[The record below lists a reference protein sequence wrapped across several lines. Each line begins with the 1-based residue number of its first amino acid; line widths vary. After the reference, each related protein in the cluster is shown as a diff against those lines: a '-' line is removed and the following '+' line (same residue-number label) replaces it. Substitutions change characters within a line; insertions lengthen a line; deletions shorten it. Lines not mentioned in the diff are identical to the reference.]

1 MRLSAKNIIVPLLP
15 MREEIIYPGSTTP
28 FFVGRK
34 SSMEA
39 LDKALSGDR
48 QIIVVAQRISSV
60 EEPKDEDLFE
70 VGVLG
75 LILQVMRLPNGTVK
89 ALFEGQHRARILESM
104 LRDKDYSARIEIMEP
119 KETEKD
125 LEKLVDLSTK
135 TRTLAKDHFKK
146 KKSKTREEVLKNIE
160 ETEPKLLPDLLASMM
175 DIDRDLK
182 QNLLEEVESV
192 LRLETLIGIM
202 EEEKK
207 ISKLEN
213 KLKKQVKE
221 QMSNSQKE
229 DYLQDQLKSIQKE
242 LGQMDDPKGEVD
254 ELAKKIKDAKMPA
267 EVREIAEKEMK
278 KLKMMS
284 PLSAEANVI
293 RNYLEWLVAMPWE
306 ENTEDNFDLK
316 QAQEVLDEDHYG
328 LEKVKE
334 RIVEYLA
341 VASLKKSLKG
351 PILCLTGPPGVGK
364 TSLAQSIA
372 GALNRKFVRISLG
385 GVRDEAE
392 IRGHRRTYIGALP
405 GKIIQSIRKAKS
417 RNPVL
422 LIDEIDKLYQS
433 SLSDP
438 SAAMLEVL
446 DPEQNNTFMDHYLEV
461 EWDLS
466 SVLFICTAN
475 TTQSISSPL
484 LDRMEQIPLSGY
496 TELEKKEIARRF
508 LVPRQAKSHGLKENW
523 IRFKEEALHAVI
535 MGYTREAGVR
545 NLEREI
551 GKVCRKVVTQLVR
564 TGKDRKITVTSRRVK
579 ELLGVPANQRD
590 YKADHNDIGVAM
602 GLGVTQMGGE
612 LMMIE
617 AGLMPGS
624 GKTVLTGKLGDVMQE
639 SAKAAFSFVRSNTQ
653 MLGINEELFAKSD
666 LHIHI
671 PDGAIPKDGPSAGL
685 PLMISIISTF
695 TKNPVKNEVAMTG
708 EITLRGQVTEIGGL
722 KEKLL
727 AARRGNLTKVL
738 IPEDN
743 KKDLEEIP
751 KEILEDLKI
760 ISVSRI
766 HDALK
771 HALESFP
778 MTQESLPEPSLVI
791 NENLSSNSNSQTPVA

>member
-1 MRLSAKNIIVPLLP
+1 MRLSAKNLTVPLLP

-48 QIIVVAQRISSV
+48 QIIVVAQRVSSV

-75 LILQVMRLPNGTVK
+75 RILQVMRLPNGTVK

-104 LRDKDYSARIEIMEP
+104 LSEKDYSARIEVMEP

-125 LEKLVDLSTK
+125 REKLADLSTK
-135 TRTLAKDHFKK
+135 ARVLAREHFKK

-160 ETEPKLLPDLLASMM
+160 ETEPQSLADRLSSMM
-175 DIDRDLK
+175 EIDRDLK
-182 QNLLEEVESV
+182 QNLLEEIRPV
-192 LRLETLIGIM
+192 LRLETLIEIM

-213 KLKKQVKE
+213 QLKKQVKE
-221 QMSNSQKE
+221 QMSSSQKD

-254 ELAKKIKDAKMPA
+254 ELARKVKEAKMPS
-267 EVREIAEKEMK
+267 EVQESAEKEVK

-306 ENTEDNFDLK
+306 NSTEDNFDLK
-316 QAQEVLDEDHYG
+316 RAQKILDEDHYG

-372 GALNRKFVRISLG
+372 GALDRKFVRISLG

-433 SLSDP
+433 ALSDP

-496 TELEKKEIARRF
+496 TELEKQEIARRF

-523 IRFKEEALHAVI
+523 IRFKEEALKEVI

-551 GKVCRKVVTQLVR
+551 GKVCRKVVTKLVR
-564 TGKDRKITVTSRRVK
+564 TGKDRRITVTPKMVK
-579 ELLGVPANQRD
+579 DLLGVPAHQRD
-590 YKADHNDIGVAM
+590 YKADHNEVGIAM

-612 LMMIE
+612 LMLIE

-624 GKTVLTGKLGDVMQE
+624 GKTVLTGKLGEVMQE
-639 SAKAAFSFVRSNTQ
+639 SAKAAYSFVRSKNQ
-653 MLGINEELFAKSD
+653 LLGINEELFAKSD

-685 PLMISIISTF
+685 PLMISIISAF

-727 AARRGNLTKVL
+727 AARRGNLTQVI

-743 KKDLEEIP
+743 EKDLEEIP

-760 ISVSRI
+760 ISVLRI
-766 HDALK
+766 DDALE
-771 HALESFP
+771 HELESSP
-778 MTQESLPEPSLVI
+778 LIPQTLPEQPLVI
-791 NENLSSNSNSQTPVA
+791 NENMTSDSNPQTPVA

>member
-1 MRLSAKNIIVPLLP
+1 MRLSAKNLTVPLLP

-48 QIIVVAQRISSV
+48 QIIVVAQRVSSV

-75 LILQVMRLPNGTVK
+75 RILQVMRLPNGTVK

-104 LRDKDYSARIEIMEP
+104 LSEKDYSARIEVMEP

-125 LEKLVDLSTK
+125 REKLADLSTK
-135 TRTLAKDHFKK
+135 ARVLAREHFKK

-160 ETEPKLLPDLLASMM
+160 ETEPQSLADQLSSMM
-175 DIDRDLK
+175 EIDRDLK
-182 QNLLEEVESV
+182 QNLLEEIRPV
-192 LRLETLIGIM
+192 LRLETLIEIM

-213 KLKKQVKE
+213 QLKKQVKE
-221 QMSNSQKE
+221 QMSSSQKD

-254 ELAKKIKDAKMPA
+254 ELARKVKEAKMPS
-267 EVREIAEKEMK
+267 EVQESTEKEVK

-306 ENTEDNFDLK
+306 NSTEDNFDLK
-316 QAQEVLDEDHYG
+316 RAQKILDEDHYG

-372 GALNRKFVRISLG
+372 GALDRKFVRISLG

-433 SLSDP
+433 ALSDP

-496 TELEKKEIARRF
+496 TELEKQEIARRF

-523 IRFKEEALHAVI
+523 IRFKEEALKEVI

-551 GKVCRKVVTQLVR
+551 GKVCRKVVTKLVR
-564 TGKDRKITVTSRRVK
+564 TGKDRRITVTPKMVK
-579 ELLGVPANQRD
+579 DLLGVPAHQRD
-590 YKADHNDIGVAM
+590 YKADHNEVGIAM

-612 LMMIE
+612 LMLIE

-624 GKTVLTGKLGDVMQE
+624 GKTVLTGKLGEVMQE
-639 SAKAAFSFVRSNTQ
+639 SAKAAYSFVRSKNQ
-653 MLGINEELFAKSD
+653 LLGINEELFAKSD

-685 PLMISIISTF
+685 PLMISIISAF

-727 AARRGNLTKVL
+727 AARRGNLTQVI

-743 KKDLEEIP
+743 EKDLEEIP

-760 ISVSRI
+760 ISVLRI
-766 HDALK
+766 DDALE
-771 HALESFP
+771 HALESSP
-778 MTQESLPEPSLVI
+778 LIPQTLPEQPLVI
-791 NENLSSNSNSQTPVA
+791 NENMTSDSNPQTPVA

>member
-1 MRLSAKNIIVPLLP
+1 MRLSAKNLTVPLLP

-48 QIIVVAQRISSV
+48 QIIVVAQRVSSV

-75 LILQVMRLPNGTVK
+75 RILQVMRLPNGTVK

-104 LRDKDYSARIEIMEP
+104 LSEKDYSARIEVMEP

-125 LEKLVDLSTK
+125 REKLADLSTK
-135 TRTLAKDHFKK
+135 ARVLASEHFKK

-160 ETEPKLLPDLLASMM
+160 ETEPQSLADRLSSMM
-175 DIDRDLK
+175 EIDRDLK
-182 QNLLEEVESV
+182 QNLLEEIRPV
-192 LRLETLIGIM
+192 LRLETLIEIM

-213 KLKKQVKE
+213 QLKKQVKE
-221 QMSNSQKE
+221 QMSSSQKD

-254 ELAKKIKDAKMPA
+254 ELARKVKEAKMPS
-267 EVREIAEKEMK
+267 EVQESAEKEVK

-306 ENTEDNFDLK
+306 NSTEDNFDLK
-316 QAQEVLDEDHYG
+316 RAQKILDEDHYG

-372 GALNRKFVRISLG
+372 GALDRKFVRISLG

-433 SLSDP
+433 ALSDP

-496 TELEKKEIARRF
+496 TELEKQEIARRF

-523 IRFKEEALHAVI
+523 IRFKEEALKEVI

-551 GKVCRKVVTQLVR
+551 GKVCRKVVTKLVR
-564 TGKDRKITVTSRRVK
+564 TGKDRRITVTPKMVK
-579 ELLGVPANQRD
+579 DLLGVPAHQRD
-590 YKADHNDIGVAM
+590 YKADHNEVGIAM

-612 LMMIE
+612 LMLIE

-624 GKTVLTGKLGDVMQE
+624 GKTVLTGKLGEVMQE
-639 SAKAAFSFVRSNTQ
+639 SAKAAYSFVRSNNQ
-653 MLGINEELFAKSD
+653 LLGIDEELFAKSD

-685 PLMISIISTF
+685 PLMISIISAF

-727 AARRGNLTKVL
+727 AARRGNLTQVI

-743 KKDLEEIP
+743 EKDLEEIP

-760 ISVSRI
+760 ISVLRI
-766 HDALK
+766 DDALD
-771 HALESFP
+771 HALESSP
-778 MTQESLPEPSLVI
+778 LIPQTLPEQPLVI
-791 NENLSSNSNSQTPVA
+791 NENMTSDSNPQTPVA

>member
-1 MRLSAKNIIVPLLP
+1 MRLPAKNLTVPLLP

-48 QIIVVAQRISSV
+48 QIIVVAQRVSSV

-75 LILQVMRLPNGTVK
+75 RILQVMRLPNGTVK

-104 LRDKDYSARIEIMEP
+104 LSEKDYSARIEVMEP

-125 LEKLVDLSTK
+125 REKLADLSTK
-135 TRTLAKDHFKK
+135 ARALAREHFKK

-160 ETEPKLLPDLLASMM
+160 ETEPQSLADRLSSMM
-175 DIDRDLK
+175 EIDRDLK
-182 QNLLEEVESV
+182 QNLLEEIRPV
-192 LRLETLIGIM
+192 LRLETLIEIM

-213 KLKKQVKE
+213 QLKKQVKE
-221 QMSNSQKE
+221 QMSSSQKD

-254 ELAKKIKDAKMPA
+254 ELARKVKEAKMPS
-267 EVREIAEKEMK
+267 EVQESTEKEVK

-306 ENTEDNFDLK
+306 NSTEDNFDLK
-316 QAQEVLDEDHYG
+316 RAQKILDEDHYG

-372 GALNRKFVRISLG
+372 GALDRKFVRISLG

-433 SLSDP
+433 ALSDP

-496 TELEKKEIARRF
+496 TELEKQEIARRF

-523 IRFKEEALHAVI
+523 IRFKEEALKEVI

-551 GKVCRKVVTQLVR
+551 GKVCRKVVTKLVR
-564 TGKDRKITVTSRRVK
+564 TGKDRRITVTPKMVK
-579 ELLGVPANQRD
+579 DLLGVPAHQRD
-590 YKADHNDIGVAM
+590 YKADHNEVGIAM

-612 LMMIE
+612 LMLIE

-624 GKTVLTGKLGDVMQE
+624 GKTVLTGKLGEVMQE
-639 SAKAAFSFVRSNTQ
+639 SAKAAYSFVRSNNQ
-653 MLGINEELFAKSD
+653 LLGIDEELFAKSD

-685 PLMISIISTF
+685 PLMISIISAF

-727 AARRGNLTKVL
+727 AARRGNLTQVI

-743 KKDLEEIP
+743 EKDLEEIP

-760 ISVSRI
+760 ISVLRI
-766 HDALK
+766 DDALE
-771 HALESFP
+771 HALESSP
-778 MTQESLPEPSLVI
+778 LIPQTLPEQPLVI
-791 NENLSSNSNSQTPVA
+791 NENMTSDSNPQTPVA

>member
-1 MRLSAKNIIVPLLP
+1 MRLSAKNLTVPLLP

-48 QIIVVAQRISSV
+48 QIIVVAQRVSSV

-75 LILQVMRLPNGTVK
+75 RILQVMRLPNGTVK

-104 LRDKDYSARIEIMEP
+104 LSEKDYSARIEVMEP

-125 LEKLVDLSTK
+125 REKLADLSTK
-135 TRTLAKDHFKK
+135 ARALAREHFKK

-160 ETEPKLLPDLLASMM
+160 ETEPQSLADRLSSMM
-175 DIDRDLK
+175 EIDRDLK
-182 QNLLEEVESV
+182 QNLLEEIRPV
-192 LRLETLIGIM
+192 LRLETLIEIM

-213 KLKKQVKE
+213 QLKKQVKE
-221 QMSNSQKE
+221 QMSSSQKD

-254 ELAKKIKDAKMPA
+254 ELARKVKEAKMPS
-267 EVREIAEKEMK
+267 EVQESAEKEVK

-306 ENTEDNFDLK
+306 NSTEDNFDLK
-316 QAQEVLDEDHYG
+316 RAQKILDEDHYG

-372 GALNRKFVRISLG
+372 GALDRKFVRISLG

-433 SLSDP
+433 ALSDP

-496 TELEKKEIARRF
+496 TELEKQEIARRF

-523 IRFKEEALHAVI
+523 IRFKEEALKEVI

-551 GKVCRKVVTQLVR
+551 GKVCRKVVTKLVR
-564 TGKDRKITVTSRRVK
+564 TGKDRRITVTPKMVK
-579 ELLGVPANQRD
+579 DLLGVPAHQRD
-590 YKADHNDIGVAM
+590 YKADHNEVGIAM

-612 LMMIE
+612 LMLIE

-624 GKTVLTGKLGDVMQE
+624 GKTVLTGKLGEVMQE
-639 SAKAAFSFVRSNTQ
+639 SAKAAYSFVRSNNQ
-653 MLGINEELFAKSD
+653 LLGINEELFAKSD

-685 PLMISIISTF
+685 PLMISIISAF

-727 AARRGNLTKVL
+727 AARRGNLTQVI

-743 KKDLEEIP
+743 EKDLEEIP

-760 ISVSRI
+760 ISVLRI
-766 HDALK
+766 DDALE
-771 HALESFP
+771 HALESSP
-778 MTQESLPEPSLVI
+778 LIPQTLHEQPLVI
-791 NENLSSNSNSQTPVA
+791 NENMTSDSNPQTPVA

>member
-1 MRLSAKNIIVPLLP
+1 MRLSAKNLTVPLLP

-48 QIIVVAQRISSV
+48 QIIVVAQRVSSV

-75 LILQVMRLPNGTVK
+75 RILQVMRLPNGTVK

-104 LRDKDYSARIEIMEP
+104 LSEKDYSARIEVMEP

-125 LEKLVDLSTK
+125 REKLADLSTK
-135 TRTLAKDHFKK
+135 ARVLASEHFKK

-160 ETEPKLLPDLLASMM
+160 ETEPQSLADRLSSMM
-175 DIDRDLK
+175 EIDRDLK
-182 QNLLEEVESV
+182 QNLLEEIRPV
-192 LRLETLIGIM
+192 LRLETLIEIM

-213 KLKKQVKE
+213 QLKKQVKE
-221 QMSNSQKE
+221 QMSSSQKD

-254 ELAKKIKDAKMPA
+254 ELARKVKEAKMPS
-267 EVREIAEKEMK
+267 EVQESAEKEVK

-306 ENTEDNFDLK
+306 NSTEDNFDLK
-316 QAQEVLDEDHYG
+316 RAQKILDEDHYG

-372 GALNRKFVRISLG
+372 GALDRKFVRISLG

-433 SLSDP
+433 ALSDP

-496 TELEKKEIARRF
+496 TELEKQEIARRF

-523 IRFKEEALHAVI
+523 IRFKEEALKEVI

-551 GKVCRKVVTQLVR
+551 GKVCRKVVTKLVR
-564 TGKDRKITVTSRRVK
+564 TGKDRRITVTPKMVK
-579 ELLGVPANQRD
+579 DLLGVPAHQRD
-590 YKADHNDIGVAM
+590 YKADHNEVGIAM

-612 LMMIE
+612 LMLIE

-624 GKTVLTGKLGDVMQE
+624 GKTVLTGKLGEVMQE
-639 SAKAAFSFVRSNTQ
+639 SAKAAYSFVRSNNQ
-653 MLGINEELFAKSD
+653 LLGIDEELFAKSD

-685 PLMISIISTF
+685 PLMISIISAF

-727 AARRGNLTKVL
+727 AARRGNLTQVI

-743 KKDLEEIP
+743 EKDLEEIP

-760 ISVSRI
+760 ISVLRI
-766 HDALK
+766 DDALE
-771 HALESFP
+771 HALESSP
-778 MTQESLPEPSLVI
+778 LIPQTLPEQPLVI
-791 NENLSSNSNSQTPVA
+791 NENMTSDSNPQTPVA

>member
-1 MRLSAKNIIVPLLP
+1 MRLSAKNLTVPLLP

-48 QIIVVAQRISSV
+48 QIIVVAQRVSSV

-75 LILQVMRLPNGTVK
+75 RILQVMRLPNGTVK

-104 LRDKDYSARIEIMEP
+104 LSEKDYSARIEVMEP

-125 LEKLVDLSTK
+125 REKLADLSTK
-135 TRTLAKDHFKK
+135 ARVLAREHFKK

-160 ETEPKLLPDLLASMM
+160 ETEPQSLADRLSSMM
-175 DIDRDLK
+175 EIDRDLK
-182 QNLLEEVESV
+182 QNLLEEIRPV
-192 LRLETLIGIM
+192 LRLETLIEIM

-213 KLKKQVKE
+213 QLKKQVKE
-221 QMSNSQKE
+221 QMSSSQKD

-254 ELAKKIKDAKMPA
+254 ELARKVKEAKMPS
-267 EVREIAEKEMK
+267 EVQESTEKEVK

-306 ENTEDNFDLK
+306 NSTEDNFDLK
-316 QAQEVLDEDHYG
+316 RAQKILDEDHYG

-372 GALNRKFVRISLG
+372 GALDRKFVRISLG

-433 SLSDP
+433 ALSDP

-496 TELEKKEIARRF
+496 TELEKQEIARRF

-523 IRFKEEALHAVI
+523 IRFKEEALKEVI

-551 GKVCRKVVTQLVR
+551 GKVCRKVVTKLVR
-564 TGKDRKITVTSRRVK
+564 TGKDRRITVTPKMVK
-579 ELLGVPANQRD
+579 DLLGVPAHQRD
-590 YKADHNDIGVAM
+590 YKADHNEVGIAM

-612 LMMIE
+612 LMLIE

-624 GKTVLTGKLGDVMQE
+624 GKTVLTGKLGEVMQE
-639 SAKAAFSFVRSNTQ
+639 SAKAAYSFVRSKNQ
-653 MLGINEELFAKSD
+653 LLGINEELFAKSD

-685 PLMISIISTF
+685 PLMISIISAF

-727 AARRGNLTKVL
+727 AARRGNLTQVI

-743 KKDLEEIP
+743 EKDLEEIP

-760 ISVSRI
+760 ISVLRI
-766 HDALK
+766 DDALE
-771 HALESFP
+771 HALESSP
-778 MTQESLPEPSLVI
+778 LIPQTLPEQPLVI
-791 NENLSSNSNSQTPVA
+791 NENMTSDSNPQTPVA

>member
-1 MRLSAKNIIVPLLP
+1 MRLSAKNLTVPLLP

-48 QIIVVAQRISSV
+48 QIIVVAQRVSSV

-75 LILQVMRLPNGTVK
+75 RILQVMRLPNGTVK

-104 LRDKDYSARIEIMEP
+104 LSEKDYSARIEVMEP

-125 LEKLVDLSTK
+125 REKLADLSTK
-135 TRTLAKDHFKK
+135 ARVLAREHFKK

-160 ETEPKLLPDLLASMM
+160 ETEPQSLADRLSSMM
-175 DIDRDLK
+175 EIDRDLK
-182 QNLLEEVESV
+182 QNLLEEIRPV
-192 LRLETLIGIM
+192 LRLETLIEIM

-213 KLKKQVKE
+213 QLKKQVKE
-221 QMSNSQKE
+221 QMSSSQKD

-254 ELAKKIKDAKMPA
+254 ELARKVKEAKMPS
-267 EVREIAEKEMK
+267 EVQESTEKEVK

-306 ENTEDNFDLK
+306 NSTEDNFDLK
-316 QAQEVLDEDHYG
+316 RAQKILDEDHYG

-372 GALNRKFVRISLG
+372 GALDRKFVRISLG

-433 SLSDP
+433 ALSDP

-496 TELEKKEIARRF
+496 TELEKQEIARRF

-523 IRFKEEALHAVI
+523 IRFKEEALKEVI

-551 GKVCRKVVTQLVR
+551 GKVCRKVVTKLVR
-564 TGKDRKITVTSRRVK
+564 TGKDRRITVTPKMVK
-579 ELLGVPANQRD
+579 DLLGVPAHQRD
-590 YKADHNDIGVAM
+590 YKADHNEVGIAM

-612 LMMIE
+612 LMLIE

-624 GKTVLTGKLGDVMQE
+624 GKTVLTGKLGEVMQE
-639 SAKAAFSFVRSNTQ
+639 SAKAAYSFVRSNNQ
-653 MLGINEELFAKSD
+653 LLGIDEELFAKSD

-685 PLMISIISTF
+685 PLMISIISAF

-727 AARRGNLTKVL
+727 AARRGNLTQVI

-743 KKDLEEIP
+743 EKDLEEIP

-760 ISVSRI
+760 ISVLRI
-766 HDALK
+766 DDALE
-771 HALESFP
+771 HALESSP
-778 MTQESLPEPSLVI
+778 LIPQTLPEQPLVI
-791 NENLSSNSNSQTPVA
+791 NENMTSDSNPQTPVA

>member
-1 MRLSAKNIIVPLLP
+1 MRLSAKNLTVPLLP

-48 QIIVVAQRISSV
+48 QIIVVAQRVSSV

-75 LILQVMRLPNGTVK
+75 RILQVMRLPNGTVK

-104 LRDKDYSARIEIMEP
+104 LSEKDYSARIEVMEP

-125 LEKLVDLSTK
+125 REKLADLSTK
-135 TRTLAKDHFKK
+135 ARVLAREHFKK

-160 ETEPKLLPDLLASMM
+160 ETEPQSLADQLSSMM
-175 DIDRDLK
+175 EIDRDLK
-182 QNLLEEVESV
+182 QNLLEEIRPV
-192 LRLETLIGIM
+192 LRLETLIEIM

-213 KLKKQVKE
+213 QLKKQVKE
-221 QMSNSQKE
+221 HMSSSQKD

-254 ELAKKIKDAKMPA
+254 ELARKVKEAKMPS
-267 EVREIAEKEMK
+267 EVQESTEKEVK

-306 ENTEDNFDLK
+306 NSTEDNFDLK
-316 QAQEVLDEDHYG
+316 RAQKILDEDHYG

-372 GALNRKFVRISLG
+372 GALDRKFVRISLG

-433 SLSDP
+433 ALSDP

-496 TELEKKEIARRF
+496 TELEKQEIARRF

-523 IRFKEEALHAVI
+523 IRFKEEALKEVI

-551 GKVCRKVVTQLVR
+551 GKVCRKVVTKLVR
-564 TGKDRKITVTSRRVK
+564 TGKDRRITVTPKMVK
-579 ELLGVPANQRD
+579 DLLGVPAHQRD
-590 YKADHNDIGVAM
+590 YKADHNEVGIAM

-612 LMMIE
+612 LMLIE

-624 GKTVLTGKLGDVMQE
+624 GKTVLTGKLGEVMQE
-639 SAKAAFSFVRSNTQ
+639 SAKAAYSFVRSKNQ
-653 MLGINEELFAKSD
+653 LLGINEELFAKSD

-685 PLMISIISTF
+685 PLMISIISAF

-727 AARRGNLTKVL
+727 AARRGNLTQVI

-743 KKDLEEIP
+743 EKDLEEIP

-760 ISVSRI
+760 ISVLRI
-766 HDALK
+766 DDALE
-771 HALESFP
+771 HALESSP
-778 MTQESLPEPSLVI
+778 LIPQTLPEQPLVI
-791 NENLSSNSNSQTPVA
+791 NENMTSDSNPQTPVA

>member
-1 MRLSAKNIIVPLLP
+1 MRLSAKNLTVPLLP

-48 QIIVVAQRISSV
+48 QIIVVAQRVSSV

-75 LILQVMRLPNGTVK
+75 RILQVMRLPNGTVK

-104 LRDKDYSARIEIMEP
+104 LSEKDYSARIEVMEP

-125 LEKLVDLSTK
+125 REKLADLSTK
-135 TRTLAKDHFKK
+135 ARALAREHFKK

-160 ETEPKLLPDLLASMM
+160 ETEPQSLADRLSSMM
-175 DIDRDLK
+175 EIDRDLK
-182 QNLLEEVESV
+182 QNLLEEIRPV
-192 LRLETLIGIM
+192 LRLETLIEIM

-213 KLKKQVKE
+213 QLKKQVKE
-221 QMSNSQKE
+221 QMSSSQKD

-254 ELAKKIKDAKMPA
+254 ELARKVKEAKMPS
-267 EVREIAEKEMK
+267 EVQESTEKEVK

-306 ENTEDNFDLK
+306 NSTEDNFDLK
-316 QAQEVLDEDHYG
+316 RAQKILDEDHYG

-372 GALNRKFVRISLG
+372 GALDRKFVRISLG

-433 SLSDP
+433 ALSDP

-496 TELEKKEIARRF
+496 TELEKQEIARRF

-523 IRFKEEALHAVI
+523 IRFKEEALKEVI

-551 GKVCRKVVTQLVR
+551 GKVCRKVVTKLVR
-564 TGKDRKITVTSRRVK
+564 TGKDRRITVTPKMVK
-579 ELLGVPANQRD
+579 DLLGVPAHQRD
-590 YKADHNDIGVAM
+590 YKADHNEVGIAM

-612 LMMIE
+612 LMLIE

-624 GKTVLTGKLGDVMQE
+624 GKTVLTGKLGEVMQE
-639 SAKAAFSFVRSNTQ
+639 SAKAAYSFVRSKNQ
-653 MLGINEELFAKSD
+653 LLGINEELFAKSD

-685 PLMISIISTF
+685 PLMISIISAF

-727 AARRGNLTKVL
+727 AARRGNLTQVI

-743 KKDLEEIP
+743 EKDLEEIP

-760 ISVSRI
+760 ISVLRI
-766 HDALK
+766 DDALE
-771 HALESFP
+771 HALESSP
-778 MTQESLPEPSLVI
+778 LIPQTLPEQPLVI
-791 NENLSSNSNSQTPVA
+791 NENMTSDSNPQTPVA

>member
-1 MRLSAKNIIVPLLP
+1 

-48 QIIVVAQRISSV
+48 QIIVVAQRVSSV

-75 LILQVMRLPNGTVK
+75 RILQVMRLPNGTVK

-104 LRDKDYSARIEIMEP
+104 LSEKDYSARIEVMEP

-125 LEKLVDLSTK
+125 REKLADLSTK
-135 TRTLAKDHFKK
+135 ARALAREHFKK

-160 ETEPKLLPDLLASMM
+160 ETEPQSLADRLSSMM
-175 DIDRDLK
+175 EIDRDLK
-182 QNLLEEVESV
+182 QNLLEEIRPV
-192 LRLETLIGIM
+192 LRLETLIEIM

-213 KLKKQVKE
+213 QLKKQVKE
-221 QMSNSQKE
+221 QMSSSQKD

-254 ELAKKIKDAKMPA
+254 ELARKVKEAKMPS
-267 EVREIAEKEMK
+267 EVQESAEKEVK

-306 ENTEDNFDLK
+306 NSTEDNFDLK
-316 QAQEVLDEDHYG
+316 RAQKILDEDHYG

-372 GALNRKFVRISLG
+372 GALDRKFVRISLG

-433 SLSDP
+433 ALSDP

-496 TELEKKEIARRF
+496 TELEKQEIARRF

-523 IRFKEEALHAVI
+523 IRFKEEALKEVI

-551 GKVCRKVVTQLVR
+551 GKVCRKVVTKLVR
-564 TGKDRKITVTSRRVK
+564 TGKDRRITVTPKMVK
-579 ELLGVPANQRD
+579 DLLGVPAHQRD
-590 YKADHNDIGVAM
+590 YKADHNEVGIAM

-612 LMMIE
+612 LMLIE

-624 GKTVLTGKLGDVMQE
+624 GKTVLTGKLGEVMQE
-639 SAKAAFSFVRSNTQ
+639 SAKAAYSFVRSKNQ
-653 MLGINEELFAKSD
+653 LLGINEELFAKSD

-685 PLMISIISTF
+685 PLMISIISAF

-727 AARRGNLTKVL
+727 AARRGNLTQVI

-743 KKDLEEIP
+743 EKDLEEIP

-760 ISVSRI
+760 ISVLRI
-766 HDALK
+766 DDALE
-771 HALESFP
+771 HALE
-778 MTQESLPEPSLVI
+778 
-791 NENLSSNSNSQTPVA
+791 

>member
-1 MRLSAKNIIVPLLP
+1 MRLSAKNLTVPLLP

-48 QIIVVAQRISSV
+48 QIIVVAQRVSSV

-75 LILQVMRLPNGTVK
+75 RILQVMRLPNGTVK

-104 LRDKDYSARIEIMEP
+104 LREKDYSARIEVMEP

-125 LEKLVDLSTK
+125 REKLADLSTK
-135 TRTLAKDHFKK
+135 ARVLAREHFKK

-160 ETEPKLLPDLLASMM
+160 ETEPQSLADRLASMM
-175 DIDRDLK
+175 EIDRDLK
-182 QNLLEEVESV
+182 QNLLEEIRPV

-221 QMSNSQKE
+221 QMSSSQKD

-254 ELAKKIKDAKMPA
+254 ELARKVKEAKMPS
-267 EVREIAEKEMK
+267 EVQESAEKEVK

-306 ENTEDNFDLK
+306 NSTEDNFDLK
-316 QAQEVLDEDHYG
+316 RAQKILDEDHYG

-372 GALNRKFVRISLG
+372 GALDRKFVRISLG

-433 SLSDP
+433 ALSDP

-496 TELEKKEIARRF
+496 TELEKQEIARRF

-523 IRFKEEALHAVI
+523 IRFKEEALKEVI

-551 GKVCRKVVTQLVR
+551 GKVCRKVVTKLVR
-564 TGKDRKITVTSRRVK
+564 TGKDRRITVTPKMVK
-579 ELLGVPANQRD
+579 DLLGVPAHQRD
-590 YKADHNDIGVAM
+590 YKADHNEVGIAM

-612 LMMIE
+612 LMLIE

-624 GKTVLTGKLGDVMQE
+624 GKTVLTGKLGEVMQE
-639 SAKAAFSFVRSNTQ
+639 SAKAAYSFVRSNNQ
-653 MLGINEELFAKSD
+653 LLGIDEELFAKSD

-685 PLMISIISTF
+685 PLMISIISAF

-727 AARRGNLTKVL
+727 AARRGNLTQVI

-743 KKDLEEIP
+743 EKDLEEIP

-760 ISVSRI
+760 ISVLRI
-766 HDALK
+766 DDALE
-771 HALESFP
+771 HALESSP
-778 MTQESLPEPSLVI
+778 LNPQTLPEQPLVI
-791 NENLSSNSNSQTPVA
+791 NENMTSDSNPQTPVA

>member
-1 MRLSAKNIIVPLLP
+1 MRLSAKNLTVPLLP

-48 QIIVVAQRISSV
+48 QIIVVAQRVSSV

-75 LILQVMRLPNGTVK
+75 RILQVMRLPNGTVK

-104 LRDKDYSARIEIMEP
+104 LSEKDYSARIEVMEP

-125 LEKLVDLSTK
+125 REKLADLSTK
-135 TRTLAKDHFKK
+135 ARALAREHFKK

-160 ETEPKLLPDLLASMM
+160 ETEPQSLADRLSSMM
-175 DIDRDLK
+175 EIDRDLK
-182 QNLLEEVESV
+182 QNLLEEIRPV
-192 LRLETLIGIM
+192 LRLETLIEIM

-213 KLKKQVKE
+213 QLKKQVKE
-221 QMSNSQKE
+221 QMSSSQKD

-254 ELAKKIKDAKMPA
+254 ELARKVKEAKMPS
-267 EVREIAEKEMK
+267 EVQESTEKEVK

-306 ENTEDNFDLK
+306 NSTEDNFDLK
-316 QAQEVLDEDHYG
+316 RAQKILDEDHYG

-372 GALNRKFVRISLG
+372 GALDRKFVRISLG

-433 SLSDP
+433 ALSDP

-496 TELEKKEIARRF
+496 TELEKQEIARRF

-523 IRFKEEALHAVI
+523 IRFKEEALKEVI

-551 GKVCRKVVTQLVR
+551 GKVCRKVVTKLVR
-564 TGKDRKITVTSRRVK
+564 TGKDRRITVTPKMVK
-579 ELLGVPANQRD
+579 DLLGVPAHQRD
-590 YKADHNDIGVAM
+590 YKADHNEVGIAM

-612 LMMIE
+612 LMLIE

-624 GKTVLTGKLGDVMQE
+624 GKTVLTGKLGEVMQE
-639 SAKAAFSFVRSNTQ
+639 SAKAAYSFVRSKNQ
-653 MLGINEELFAKSD
+653 LLGIDEELFAKSD

-685 PLMISIISTF
+685 PLMISIISAF

-727 AARRGNLTKVL
+727 AARRGNLTQVI

-743 KKDLEEIP
+743 EKDLEEIP

-760 ISVSRI
+760 ISVLRI
-766 HDALK
+766 DDALE
-771 HALESFP
+771 HALESSP
-778 MTQESLPEPSLVI
+778 LIPQTLPEQPLVI
-791 NENLSSNSNSQTPVA
+791 NENMTSDSNPQTPVA

>member
-1 MRLSAKNIIVPLLP
+1 MRLSAKNLIVPLLP

-48 QIIVVAQRISSV
+48 QIIVVAQRVSSV
-60 EEPKDEDLFE
+60 EEPKDEDLYE

-75 LILQVMRLPNGTVK
+75 RILQVMRLPNGTVK
-89 ALFEGQHRARILESM
+89 ALFEGQHRARVLESM
-104 LRDKDYSARIEIMEP
+104 LRDKDYSARIEVMDA
-119 KETEKD
+119 KESEKD
-125 LEKLVDLSTK
+125 LEKLTDLSTK
-135 TRTLAKDHFKK
+135 ARVLAREYFKK

-160 ETEPKLLPDLLASMM
+160 DTEPHSLADRLASMM
-175 DIDRDLK
+175 EIERELK
-182 QNLLEEVESV
+182 QKLLEEIKPIV
-192 LRLETLIGIM
+192 RLETLIGIM

-207 ISKLEN
+207 ISKLESQ
-213 KLKKQVKE
+213 LKKQVKE
-221 QMSNSQKE
+221 QMSSSQKE
-229 DYLQDQLKSIQKE
+229 DYLEDQLKSIQKE
-242 LGQMDDPKGEVD
+242 LGQMDDPKGEMD
-254 ELAKKIKDAKMPA
+254 ELARKVKEAKMPN
-267 EVREIAEKEMK
+267 EVRESAEKEVK

-293 RNYLEWLVAMPWE
+293 RNYLEWLVAMPWDVT
-306 ENTEDNFDLK
+306 TEDNFDLK
-316 QAQEVLDEDHYG
+316 RAQKILDEDHYG

-334 RIVEYLA
+334 RIIEYLA

-372 GALNRKFVRISLG
+372 GALDRKFVRISLG

-433 SLSDP
+433 ALSDP

-496 TELEKKEIARRF
+496 TELEKQEIANRF
-508 LVPRQAKSHGLKENW
+508 LIPRQAKDHGLKENW
-523 IRFKEEALHAVI
+523 IRFKKDALQEVI
-535 MGYTREAGVR
+535 IGYTREAGVR

-551 GKVCRKVVTQLVR
+551 GKVCRKVVTKLVR
-564 TGKDRKITVTSRRVK
+564 TGKDRKITVTSKLVK
-579 ELLGVPANQRD
+579 ELLGVPVHQRD
-590 YKADHNDIGVAM
+590 YKADQNEVGIAM

-612 LMMIE
+612 LMLIE
-617 AGLMPGS
+617 AVLMPGS
-624 GKTVLTGKLGDVMQE
+624 GKTVLTGKLGEVMQE

-653 MLGINEELFAKSD
+653 LLGIDEDDFAKSD

-685 PLMISIISTF
+685 PLMIAIISAF

-708 EITLRGQVTEIGGL
+708 EITLRGQITEIGGL

-727 AARRGNLTKVL
+727 AARRGLLTKVL

-743 KKDLEEIP
+743 KKDLDEIP
-751 KEILEDLKI
+751 KEIMEGLKVI
-760 ISVSRI
+760 PLNKIQ
-766 HDALK
+766 DALE
-771 HALESFP
+771 HALENFP
-778 MTQESLPEPSLVI
+778 LIKKALPEQPLVI
-791 NENLSSNSNSQTPVA
+791 SENLSPETNPQTPVA

>member
-1 MRLSAKNIIVPLLP
+1 MRLSAKNLTVPLLP

-48 QIIVVAQRISSV
+48 QIIVVAQRVSSV

-75 LILQVMRLPNGTVK
+75 RILQVMRLPNGTVK

-104 LRDKDYSARIEIMEP
+104 LSEKDYSARIEVMEP

-125 LEKLVDLSTK
+125 REKLADLSTK
-135 TRTLAKDHFKK
+135 ARALAREHFKK

-160 ETEPKLLPDLLASMM
+160 ETEPQSLADRLSSMM
-175 DIDRDLK
+175 EIDRDLK
-182 QNLLEEVESV
+182 QNLLEEIRPV
-192 LRLETLIGIM
+192 LRLETLIEIM

-213 KLKKQVKE
+213 QLKKQVKE
-221 QMSNSQKE
+221 QMSSSQKD

-254 ELAKKIKDAKMPA
+254 ELARKVKEAKMPS
-267 EVREIAEKEMK
+267 EVQESTEKEVK

-306 ENTEDNFDLK
+306 NSTEDNFDLK
-316 QAQEVLDEDHYG
+316 RAQKILDEDHYG

-372 GALNRKFVRISLG
+372 GALDRKFVRISLG

-433 SLSDP
+433 ALSDP

-496 TELEKKEIARRF
+496 TELEKQEIARRF

-523 IRFKEEALHAVI
+523 IRFKEEALKEVI

-551 GKVCRKVVTQLVR
+551 GKVCRKVVTKLVR
-564 TGKDRKITVTSRRVK
+564 TGKDRRITVTPKMVK
-579 ELLGVPANQRD
+579 DLLGVPAHQRD
-590 YKADHNDIGVAM
+590 YKADHNEVGIAM

-612 LMMIE
+612 LMLIE

-624 GKTVLTGKLGDVMQE
+624 GKTVLTGKLGEVMQE
-639 SAKAAFSFVRSNTQ
+639 SAKAAYSFVRSNNQ
-653 MLGINEELFAKSD
+653 LLGINEELFAKSD

-685 PLMISIISTF
+685 PLMISIISAF

-727 AARRGNLTKVL
+727 AARRGNLTQVI

-743 KKDLEEIP
+743 EKDLEEIP

-760 ISVSRI
+760 ISVLRI
-766 HDALK
+766 DDALE
-771 HALESFP
+771 HALESSP
-778 MTQESLPEPSLVI
+778 LIPQTLPEQPLVI
-791 NENLSSNSNSQTPVA
+791 NENMTSDSNPQTPVA

>member
-1 MRLSAKNIIVPLLP
+1 MRLSAKNLIVPLLP

-48 QIIVVAQRISSV
+48 QIIVVAQRVSSV
-60 EEPKDEDLFE
+60 EEPKDEDLYE

-75 LILQVMRLPNGTVK
+75 RILQVMRLPNGTVK
-89 ALFEGQHRARILESM
+89 ALFEGQHRARVLESM
-104 LRDKDYSARIEIMEP
+104 LRDKDYSARIEVMDA
-119 KETEKD
+119 KESEKD
-125 LEKLVDLSTK
+125 LEKLTDLSTK
-135 TRTLAKDHFKK
+135 ARVLAREYFKK

-160 ETEPKLLPDLLASMM
+160 DTEPHSLADRLASIME
-175 DIDRDLK
+175 IERELK
-182 QNLLEEVESV
+182 QKLLEEIKPIV
-192 LRLETLIGIM
+192 RLETLIGIM

-207 ISKLEN
+207 ISKLESQ
-213 KLKKQVKE
+213 LKKQVKE
-221 QMSNSQKE
+221 QTSSSQKE
-229 DYLQDQLKSIQKE
+229 DYLEDQLKSIQKE
-242 LGQMDDPKGEVD
+242 LGQMDDPKGEMD
-254 ELAKKIKDAKMPA
+254 ELARKVKEAKMPN
-267 EVREIAEKEMK
+267 EVSESAEKEVK

-293 RNYLEWLVAMPWE
+293 RNYLEWLVAMPWDVS
-306 ENTEDNFDLK
+306 TEDNFDLK
-316 QAQEVLDEDHYG
+316 RAQKILDEDHYG

-334 RIVEYLA
+334 RIIEYLA

-364 TSLAQSIA
+364 TSLAQSI
-372 GALNRKFVRISLG
+372 
-385 GVRDEAE
+385 
-392 IRGHRRTYIGALP
+392 
-405 GKIIQSIRKAKS
+405 RKAKS

-433 SLSDP
+433 ALSDP

-496 TELEKKEIARRF
+496 TELEKQEIANRF
-508 LVPRQAKSHGLKENW
+508 LIPRQAKDHGLKENW
-523 IRFKEEALHAVI
+523 IRFKKDALQEVI
-535 MGYTREAGVR
+535 IGYTREAGVR

-551 GKVCRKVVTQLVR
+551 GKVCRKVVTKLVR
-564 TGKDRKITVTSRRVK
+564 TGKDRKITVTSKLVK
-579 ELLGVPANQRD
+579 ELLGVPVHQRD
-590 YKADHNDIGVAM
+590 YKADQNEVGIAM

-612 LMMIE
+612 LMLIE
-617 AGLMPGS
+617 AVLMPGS
-624 GKTVLTGKLGDVMQE
+624 GKTVLTGKLGEVMQE

-653 MLGINEELFAKSD
+653 LLGIDEDDFAKSD

-685 PLMISIISTF
+685 PLMIAIISAF

-708 EITLRGQVTEIGGL
+708 EITLRGQITEIGGL

-727 AARRGNLTKVL
+727 AARRGLLTKVL

-743 KKDLEEIP
+743 KKDLDEIP
-751 KEILEDLKI
+751 KEIMEGLKVI
-760 ISVSRI
+760 PLNKIQ
-766 HDALK
+766 DALE
-771 HALESFP
+771 HALENFP
-778 MTQESLPEPSLVI
+778 LIEKALPEQPLVI
-791 NENLSSNSNSQTPVA
+791 SENLSPETNPQTPVA

>member
-1 MRLSAKNIIVPLLP
+1 MRLSAKNLIVPLLP

-48 QIIVVAQRISSV
+48 QIIVVAQRVSSV
-60 EEPKDEDLFE
+60 EEPKDEDLYE

-75 LILQVMRLPNGTVK
+75 RILQVMRLPNGTVK
-89 ALFEGQHRARILESM
+89 ALFEGQHRARVLESM
-104 LRDKDYSARIEIMEP
+104 LRDKDYSARIEVMDA
-119 KETEKD
+119 KESEKD
-125 LEKLVDLSTK
+125 LEKLTDLSTK
-135 TRTLAKDHFKK
+135 ARVLAREYFKK

-160 ETEPKLLPDLLASMM
+160 DTEPHSLADRLASMM
-175 DIDRDLK
+175 EIERELK
-182 QNLLEEVESV
+182 QKLLEEIKPIV
-192 LRLETLIGIM
+192 RLETLIGIM

-207 ISKLEN
+207 ISKLESQ
-213 KLKKQVKE
+213 LKKQVKE
-221 QMSNSQKE
+221 QMSSSQKE
-229 DYLQDQLKSIQKE
+229 DYLEDQLKSIQKE
-242 LGQMDDPKGEVD
+242 LGQMDDPKGEMD
-254 ELAKKIKDAKMPA
+254 ELARKVKEAKMPN
-267 EVREIAEKEMK
+267 EVRESAEKEVK

-293 RNYLEWLVAMPWE
+293 RNYLEWLVAMPWDVT
-306 ENTEDNFDLK
+306 TEDNFDLK
-316 QAQEVLDEDHYG
+316 RAQKILDEDHYG

-334 RIVEYLA
+334 RIIEYLA

-372 GALNRKFVRISLG
+372 SALDRKFVRISLG

-433 SLSDP
+433 ALSDP

-496 TELEKKEIARRF
+496 TELEKANRF
-508 LVPRQAKSHGLKENW
+508 LIPRQAKDHGLKENW
-523 IRFKEEALHAVI
+523 IRFKKDALQEVI
-535 MGYTREAGVR
+535 IGYTREAGVR

-551 GKVCRKVVTQLVR
+551 GKVCRKVVTKLVR
-564 TGKDRKITVTSRRVK
+564 TGKDRKITVTSKLVK
-579 ELLGVPANQRD
+579 ELLGVPVHQRD
-590 YKADHNDIGVAM
+590 YKADQNEVGIAM

-612 LMMIE
+612 LMLIE
-617 AGLMPGS
+617 AVLMPGS
-624 GKTVLTGKLGDVMQE
+624 GKTVLTGKLGEVMQE

-653 MLGINEELFAKSD
+653 LLGIDEDDFAKSD

-685 PLMISIISTF
+685 PLMIAIISAF

-708 EITLRGQVTEIGGL
+708 EITLRGQITEIGGL

-727 AARRGNLTKVL
+727 AARRGLLTKVL

-743 KKDLEEIP
+743 KKDLDEIP
-751 KEILEDLKI
+751 KEIMEGLKVI
-760 ISVSRI
+760 PLNKIQ
-766 HDALK
+766 DALE
-771 HALESFP
+771 HALENFP
-778 MTQESLPEPSLVI
+778 LIEKALPEQPLVI
-791 NENLSSNSNSQTPVA
+791 SENLSPETNPQTPVA